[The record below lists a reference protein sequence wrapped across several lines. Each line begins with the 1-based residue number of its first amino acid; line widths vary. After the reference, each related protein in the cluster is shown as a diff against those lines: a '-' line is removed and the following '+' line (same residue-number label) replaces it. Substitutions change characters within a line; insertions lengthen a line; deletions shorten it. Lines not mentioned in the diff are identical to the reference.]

1 MAWRD
6 KNKVNRQQLSSDN
19 RTVEITR
26 FVESINEL
34 PNPFVYGVLY
44 GPEDHPDIPIH
55 IVPQFAQRGED
66 LIVDSLRRVLLRE
79 IGEPNTIFT
88 YLEIGANHP
97 VAGSSTFLFYANGHR
112 GTLAEANPR
121 LIQDL
126 RLSRP
131 DDKIVEAAVVPGHLE
146 SVNFYVANR
155 SELSSLRSD
164 FPATFEGTA
173 IVEQVTVP
181 AVNVNELIST
191 MWDPSAITFLSID
204 VEGLDFDI
212 LEAADLENFPFDIIQ
227 IEASDNLIAGNSLR
241 IAGYLKERGYRLVNE
256 TEVNLIFTASESI
269 QLRKRGGLSAVENL
283 AGFGKVDFD
292 SNYASYDLFD
302 TLIARRGVKNDSALV
317 RLRETYGDLVDRR
330 IALDDGTRSL
340 SQMYTEAG
348 LDNEMMEEEIRL
360 EVDECIPIVKNI
372 ERIRDGD
379 LIISDTYFSKE
390 VLKQLLAKA
399 GINKRVGL
407 YSSNLDKYH
416 GKVWSTLSSLPRI
429 HVGDNEHSDIR
440 MAEENGV
447 PTLLVREF
455 CHTTWEETI
464 ESISLPLA
472 RFLREVRLRG
482 SSTSYPTWQQVQQES
497 NIPMLLSAAVLL
509 KRLNREPVFLGRDCQ
524 QLSRIYQNLYGS
536 GKYLPFS
543 RRFALEPDNARQ
555 YLLQNVDSRQVIVDL
570 VSTGKTW
577 SLLDIPRDVHVL
589 IESDDYQYSSEMQ
602 RPQRF
607 GGEFKTSKIGPTSFI
622 WEVLNC
628 ADHGMAVGA
637 GDLNLGW
644 IRFANSEL
652 PSSFIRSMHDVVDSI
667 LVSLEHFKI
676 EELIPDPEAIFLLSH
691 NHLVE
696 IVGKN
701 PKVFD
706 PIRLMEN
713 DNILN
718 LRSTSSSNL

>member
-1 MAWRD
+1 MIRRRRD
-6 KNKVNRQQLSSDN
+6 RVSRHVTAPENRMK
-19 RTVEITR
+19 EITQ
-26 FVESINEL
+26 FVESINKL

-44 GPEDHPDIPIH
+44 SRGDYPDIPVH
-55 IVPQFAQRGED
+55 IVPQFAQRSED
-66 LIVDSLRRVLLRE
+66 LIVDSLRRVLLRK
-79 IGEPNTIFT
+79 IGDLNTRFT

-112 GTLAEANPR
+112 GTLVEANPR
-121 LIQDL
+121 LIPNL
-126 RLSRP
+126 HNSRP
-131 DDKIVEAAVVPGHLE
+131 DDKIIQAAVVPGHIETVDL
-146 SVNFYVANR
+146 YVANR

-164 FPATFEGTA
+164 IAGTFEGA
-173 IVEQVTVP
+173 EVVEQLTVP
-181 AVNVNELIST
+181 AINVNELIST
-191 MWDPSAITFLSID
+191 MWDPWAITFLSID
-204 VEGLDFDI
+204 VKGLDFEI
-212 LEAADLENFPFDIIQ
+212 LEAVDLENFPFDIIQ
-227 IEASDNLIAGNSLR
+227 IDPSDNLIAGNSHR
-241 IAGYLKERGYRLVNE
+241 ISGYLKQQGYQLVNE

-269 QLRKRGGLSAVENL
+269 QLHKRGGLSADENL
-283 AGFGKVDFD
+283 AGFGKIDFD

-317 RLRETYGDLVDRR
+317 RLREIYGDLVDRR

-348 LDNEMMEEEIRL
+348 LANEMMEEEIRL

-482 SSTSYPTWQQVQQES
+482 SRTKYLTWQQAQQES
-497 NIPMLLSAAVLL
+497 NVPMLLSAAVLL
-509 KRLNREPVFLGRDCQ
+509 KRLDREPVFLGRDCQ
-524 QLSRIYQNLYGS
+524 QLSRIFRNLYGS

-543 RRFALEPDNARQ
+543 RRFALEPDTARQ
-555 YLLQNVDSRQVIVDL
+555 YLLENVDSRQVIVDL

-577 SLLDIPRDVHVL
+577 SSLDIPRDVHVV
-589 IESDDYQYSSEMQ
+589 IESDDFQYSSAFL
-602 RPQRF
+602 RPRRF
-607 GGEFKTSKIGPTSFI
+607 SGEFKTSKIGPTNFI

-628 ADHGMAVGA
+628 ADHGMALGA

-644 IRFANSEL
+644 VRFANSEL
-652 PSSFIRSMHDVVDSI
+652 PSSFVRSMHDVVDSI
-667 LVSLEHFKI
+667 LTSLEHFEI
-676 EELIPDPEAIFLLSH
+676 EKLIPDPETIFLLAH

-696 IVGKN
+696 FVGKHQDIFN
-701 PKVFD
+701 P
-706 PIRLMEN
+706 IHLMEN
-713 DNILN
+713 ENTLN